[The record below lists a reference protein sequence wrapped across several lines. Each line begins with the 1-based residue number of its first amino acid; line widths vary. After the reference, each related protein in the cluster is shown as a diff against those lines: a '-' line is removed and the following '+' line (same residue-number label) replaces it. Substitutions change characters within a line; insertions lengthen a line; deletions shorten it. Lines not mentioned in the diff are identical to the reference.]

1 MNRDLFLSI
10 LALDSYNHGYGVRI
24 NVPGTAG
31 QLGTATFSRQS
42 DVRANS
48 DAVNAGFY
56 AIAYDWNGETVIS
69 FRGTDGLLIDA
80 LNGYG
85 LGAGFATSPQGDLA
99 LAFYHAVTQFRG
111 HHAVPGTVRG
121 HNN

>member
-1 MNRDLFLSI
+1 M
-10 LALDSYNHGYGVRI
+10 
-24 NVPGTAG
+24 
-31 QLGTATFSRQS
+31 
-42 DVRANS
+42 
-48 DAVNAGFY
+48 AVNAGFY

-111 HHAVPGTVRG
+111 HHAVPGTIPG
-121 HNN
+121 TQ